1 MVTFVR
7 IFSQSYSMKKA
18 LKISGI
24 SLLIVIILLI
34 AAPFVFQ
41 SQIKEMVKRFIN
53 QNLNAQVEF
62 SDVSLSFIKGFP
74 KAHVTV
80 SDLAI
85 TNFEPFKGDTLV
97 SAKKIAFTMS
107 VKELFKKA
115 DDPIIVNSITADAI
129 LLNLK
134 TNTAGKTNYDI
145 TKEKDNASSETPSS
159 FAFDI
164 QDYQIQNST
173 INYLDD
179 ASKLYFR
186 ISEFNHEGKGTFSAE
201 KSELDTKS
209 QAKVSFTMDST
220 NYLNNNPIKLDAL
233 IGLDLANSKYTFKEN
248 KGFVNQLPIKFNG
261 FVQLLEDGQDVD
273 ITFENPESSFKNFL
287 AVIPESYS
295 KNIENVETTGDFKIK
310 GIIKGKVT
318 DATIPTLD
326 ISIKSNNAS
335 FKYPDLPKRVENIII
350 DTEIKNETGKTED
363 TYIAINTLNFKID
376 QDVFKSSATLK
387 NIMGNMLVNADID
400 GVINLANIA
409 KVYPVDFKTPL
420 TGILK
425 AKVNTAFD
433 MDAVEK
439 NAYERIKISGNT
451 SLDNFKYTSD
461 AFKNPLEIASAAITF
476 NPGTI
481 SLNTFNAKTGKSDM
495 HATGTIKNLLGFMF
509 SNKTLQGNFNL
520 DSNTFAV
527 NDFMS
532 DDASAENKT
541 HATKKTS
548 TTKPAALKI
557 PAFLDCTINAQ
568 ASTVLYDNLQ
578 LKNAKGVLVIK
589 DEQVHLQNFTTNLF
603 DGKLAV
609 SGMVST
615 KTNTPTFNMDL
626 DINSFDIA
634 KSFMGMEL
642 FQKLAP
648 LAKVIQGKLN
658 TTLRLKGNLTDDF
671 TPNLNSLSGNAFA
684 EILSSAVNPSNAEI
698 LNKLGSSLNFIDFKK
713 INLNDLKTK
722 LEFNNGKV
730 SVKPFHIKYQDIDI
744 EVAGAHGFDQ
754 TMAYN
759 AVFNVPAKYL
769 GTEVTNLI
777 AKIDDASAKNLTIPV
792 TANITGSYTSPSV
805 KTDLTSGVS
814 NLTKQL
820 VEIQK
825 QKLLNQ
831 GKDKVNSMLG
841 DLISGNKAKK
851 DSTSTAQSNAVKD
864 VIGGIMGGN
873 KTKTDS
879 SKTKTNTQTKDAVKN
894 VLGGLLGGKKKAKD
908 SVK

>member
-24 SLLIVIILLI
+24 SLLVIIILLI

-53 QNLNAQVEF
+53 ENLNAQVEF

-74 KAHVTV
+74 KAHVSVT
-80 SDLAI
+80 DLAI
-85 TNFEPFKGDTLV
+85 TNFAPFKGDTLV

-115 DDPIIVNSITADAI
+115 DEAIIVNSIAADAVF
-129 LLNLK
+129 LNLK
-134 TNTAGKTNYDI
+134 TNAAGKSNYDI
-145 TKEKDNASSETPSS
+145 TKEKENAAADTPST

-164 QDYQIQNST
+164 QDYQIKNSR
-173 INYLDD
+173 INYLNEE
-179 ASKLYFR
+179 SNMNFK

-209 QAKVSFTMDST
+209 EAKVSFTMDST

-248 KGFVNQLPIKFNG
+248 TGFINQLPIKFNG

-287 AVIPESYS
+287 AVIPETYS
-295 KNIENVETTGDFKIK
+295 KNIENVETTGDFKMK

-318 DATIPTLD
+318 DETIPTLD

-350 DTEIKNETGKTED
+350 DTEIKNETGKTEA

-387 NIMGNMLVNADID
+387 NITGNMLVNADID

-409 KVYPVDFKTPL
+409 KVYPIDFKTPL

-439 NAYERIKISGNT
+439 NAYERIKISGVT
-451 SLDNFKYTSD
+451 SLDNFKYTLD
-461 AFKNPLEIASAAITF
+461 AFKNPFEIASAAITF

-481 SLNTFNAKTGKSDM
+481 SLNTFKAKTGKSDIN
-495 HATGTIKNLLGFMF
+495 ATGTIKNLLGFMF
-509 SNKTLQGNFNL
+509 SNKTLQGTFNL

-532 DDASAENKT
+532 DEPVPTTESV
-541 HATKKTS
+541 KKTAA
-548 TTKPAALKI
+548 KPASIKI

-568 ASTVLYDNLQ
+568 ANTVLYDNLQ
-578 LKNAKGVLVIK
+578 LKNAKGTLVIK
-589 DEQVHLQNFTTNLF
+589 DEQVQVQNFTTNLF

-609 SGMVST
+609 SGLVST
-615 KTNTPTFNMDL
+615 KTDTPTFSMDL
-626 DINSFDIA
+626 GINSFDIA
-634 KSFMGMEL
+634 KSFQGLEL

-658 TTLRLKGNLTDDF
+658 TTLNLKGNLTDDF
-671 TPNLNSLSGNAFA
+671 TPNLNSLSGVAFA
-684 EILSSAVNPSNAEI
+684 EILSSTVNPANAEL
-698 LNKLGSSLNFIDFKK
+698 LNKLGNSLNFIDFKK
-713 INLNDLKTK
+713 LNLNDLKTK

-730 SVKPFHIKYQDIDI
+730 KVKPFQIKYQDIAI

-759 AVFNVPAKYL
+759 AVFSVPAKYL
-769 GTEVTNLI
+769 GNDINNLI
-777 AKIDDASAKNLTIPV
+777 TKLDDTSAKNLTIPI
-792 TANITGSYTSPSV
+792 TANITGSYTNPSV

-841 DLISGNKAKK
+841 DIIAGNKAKK

-864 VIGGIMGGN
+864 VIGGIIGGN

-879 SKTKTNTQTKDAVKN
+879 TKTKTNTQTKDAVKN
-894 VLGGLLGGKKKAKD
+894 VLGGLLGGKKKTKD
-908 SVK
+908 TVK